1 MSNPN
6 KSNEKKESKGLTFD
20 EIQQIFV
27 ERRNNEKSTP
37 TISKPAA
44 SGKSFDEIQQ
54 IFDERR
60 NNEKATTGDNKE
72 ETHLFD

>member
-6 KSNEKKESKGLTFD
+6 KPNEKKESKGLTFD

-27 ERRNNEKSTP
+27 ERRNNEK
-37 TISKPAA
+37 
-44 SGKSFDEIQQ
+44 
-54 IFDERR
+54 
-60 NNEKATTGDNKE
+60 ATTGDNKE